1 MVHFG
6 IKMSK
11 AKFPSM
17 NNVQWPRRKEKGVT
31 AKAILIAL
39 FLTPI
44 NCYWVME
51 IEVIR
56 YSGHPTIISIFF
68 TSIFSLFLLFMWNL
82 LSKKV
87 APILVL
93 SQGEMLV
100 VYIMLNLASGLAGH
114 DTLQVLVPI
123 LGHPF
128 WFATP
133 ENEWKDLFFQ
143 YIPSWLSVSDKS
155 VLSGYYEGEKTL
167 YTLQHLRAWMTP
179 VLWWTGF
186 LVVLLFL
193 QLCINVVVRKQ
204 WTEREKL
211 SYPTIQLPLEMTNPA
226 SGLLANKLMWVGFAI
241 AAGVDIINGFHVI
254 FPTIPALPI
263 KARNYG
269 HLFTEKPLNAIG
281 WLPIAFYPSIIGIGF
296 FIPLDLSFSFWFFF
310 WVWKAESIG
319 GSLMGLSSIPR
330 FPFAKEQASGG
341 YLAFA
346 LIALWMTRKHLAQVW
361 KKIIGQST
369 EVDDSKEP
377 MGYRTTSIAFWLG
390 FAFLLFFCVRA
401 GMLLWVATLFF
412 VLYLAMALAVAR
424 MRAEL
429 GAPLHSL
436 SWSGADWVII
446 RTFGTRRLGTGTLT
460 LFPFFWVITTA
471 YRPSPM
477 AHQLEGFKMAERVGI
492 NSRLLV
498 FAMMLAAFAG
508 SLAGFWA
515 LLHRGYEI
523 GMVAR
528 APSPSITHYGQ
539 APWAQLQNRLLNPS
553 TTDVW
558 GTAFMGVGFVITFL
572 LFFMRMRFL
581 WWSLHPIAYALTTTY
596 EQIIW
601 FPIFLAWLAK
611 WLILRYGGL
620 KSHRRA
626 IPFFLGLI
634 LGEFIVGSLWSFVG
648 VIFGIQ
654 TYTFFE

>member
-1 MVHFG
+1 
-6 IKMSK
+6 MSK
-11 AKFPSM
+11 AKLPST
-17 NNVQWPRRKEKGVT
+17 NNVQRHLRKEKGVT
-31 AKAILIAL
+31 AKAILVAL
-39 FLTPI
+39 ALIPI

-51 IEVIR
+51 IEIIR
-56 YSGHPTIISIFF
+56 YAGHPTIISIFF
-68 TSIFSLFLLFMWNL
+68 TSIFSLFLLLIWNL
-82 LSKKV
+82 LSKKI

-133 ENEWKDLFFQ
+133 ENEWKNLFFQ

-155 VLSGYYEGEKTL
+155 VLRGYYEGEKTL
-167 YTLQHLRAWMTP
+167 YTLQHIRAWMTP

-186 LVVLLFL
+186 LVFLLFL
-193 QLCINVVVRKQ
+193 KLCINIIVRKQ
-204 WTEREKL
+204 WTEKEKL
-211 SYPTIQLPLEMTNPA
+211 SYPSIQLPLEMTNPI
-226 SGLLANKLMWVGFAI
+226 SRLFSNRLMWIGFAI
-241 AAGVDIINGFHVI
+241 AAGVDIINGLHII
-254 FPTIPALPI
+254 FPNVPALPV

-296 FIPLDLSFSFWFFF
+296 FIPLDLSFSFWVFF
-310 WVWKAESIG
+310 WVWKAQSIF
-319 GSLMGLSSIPR
+319 GSLMGLTSIPR

-377 MGYRTTSIAFWLG
+377 MGYRTTSIAFLLG

-401 GMLLWVATLFF
+401 GMLLWVAILFF

-429 GAPLHSL
+429 GAPMHSL

-446 RTFGTRRLGTGTLT
+446 RTFGTGRLGTGTLT
-460 LFPFFWVITTA
+460 LFPYFWVITTA

-498 FAMMLAAFAG
+498 FAMILAAFAG
-508 SLAGFWA
+508 SLGGFWA

-528 APSPSITHYGQ
+528 APWPSITHYGQ
-539 APWAQLQNRLLNPS
+539 APWAQLQHRLLNPS
-553 TTDVW
+553 TTDAW

-611 WLILRYGGL
+611 LLILRYGGL

-626 IPFFLGLI
+626 VPFFLGLI
-634 LGEFIVGSLWSFVG
+634 LGEFIIGSLWSFIG
-648 VIFGIQ
+648 VFSGIQ
-654 TYTFFE
+654 TYTFFP

>member
-1 MVHFG
+1 M
-6 IKMSK
+6 
-11 AKFPSM
+11 
-17 NNVQWPRRKEKGVT
+17 
-31 AKAILIAL
+31 
-39 FLTPI
+39 
-44 NCYWVME
+44 
-51 IEVIR
+51 
-56 YSGHPTIISIFF
+56 
-68 TSIFSLFLLFMWNL
+68 
-82 LSKKV
+82 
-87 APILVL
+87 
-93 SQGEMLV
+93 
-100 VYIMLNLASGLAGH
+100 
-114 DTLQVLVPI
+114 
-123 LGHPF
+123 
-128 WFATP
+128 
-133 ENEWKDLFFQ
+133 
-143 YIPSWLSVSDKS
+143 
-155 VLSGYYEGEKTL
+155 
-167 YTLQHLRAWMTP
+167 
-179 VLWWTGF
+179 
-186 LVVLLFL
+186 
-193 QLCINVVVRKQ
+193 
-204 WTEREKL
+204 
-211 SYPTIQLPLEMTNPA
+211 
-226 SGLLANKLMWVGFAI
+226 
-241 AAGVDIINGFHVI
+241 INGFHVI

-269 HLFTEKPLNAIG
+269 HLFAEKPLNAIG
-281 WLPIAFYPSIIGIGF
+281 WLPMAFYPSIIGIGF

-361 KKIIGQST
+361 KKIIGRPT
-369 EVDDSKEP
+369 EMDDSTEP
-377 MGYRTTSIAFWLG
+377 MGYRTTSIVFWLG

-401 GMLLWVATLFF
+401 GMLLWVAILFL

-429 GAPLHSL
+429 GAPMHSL

-446 RTFGTRRLGTGTLT
+446 RTFGTRRLSTGTLT

-498 FAMMLAAFAG
+498 FAIMLAAVAG
-508 SLAGFWA
+508 SLGGFWA

-528 APSPSITHYGQ
+528 APYPSITHYGQ
-539 APWAQLQNRLLNPS
+539 VPWAQLQHRLLNPS
-553 TTDVW
+553 TTDAW
-558 GTAFMGVGFVITFL
+558 GTAFMGVGFFITFL
-572 LFFMRMRFL
+572 VFFMRMRFL
-581 WWSLHPIAYALTTTY
+581 WWPLHPIAYALTTTY

-601 FPIFLAWLAK
+601 VPIFLAWLAK

-634 LGEFIVGSLWSFVG
+634 LGEFIIGSLWSFIG
-648 VIFGIQ
+648 VFSGIQ
-654 TYTFFE
+654 TYTFFP

>member
-1 MVHFG
+1 
-6 IKMSK
+6 MSK
-11 AKFPSM
+11 AKLPST
-17 NNVQWPRRKEKGVT
+17 NNVQRHLRKEKGVT
-31 AKAILIAL
+31 AKAILVAL
-39 FLTPI
+39 ALIPI

-51 IEVIR
+51 IEIIR
-56 YSGHPTIISIFF
+56 YAGHPTIISIFF
-68 TSIFSLFLLFMWNL
+68 TSIFSLFLLLIWNL
-82 LSKKV
+82 LSKKI

-93 SQGEMLV
+93 SRGEMLV

-133 ENEWKDLFFQ
+133 ENEWKNLFFQ

-155 VLSGYYEGEKTL
+155 VLRGYYEGEKTL
-167 YTLQHLRAWMTP
+167 YTLQHIRAWMTP

-186 LVVLLFL
+186 LVFLLFL
-193 QLCINVVVRKQ
+193 KLCINIIVRKQ
-204 WTEREKL
+204 WTEKEKL
-211 SYPTIQLPLEMTNPA
+211 SYPSIQLPLEMTNPI
-226 SGLLANKLMWVGFAI
+226 SRLFSNRLMWIGFAI
-241 AAGVDIINGFHVI
+241 AAGVDIINGLHVI
-254 FPTIPALPI
+254 FPNVPALPV

-296 FIPLDLSFSFWFFF
+296 FIPLDLSFSFWVFF
-310 WVWKAESIG
+310 WVWKAQSIF
-319 GSLMGLSSIPR
+319 GSLMGLTSIPR

-346 LIALWMTRKHLAQVW
+346 LIALWMTRKHLAQVG

-377 MGYRTTSIAFWLG
+377 MGYRTTSIAFLLG

-401 GMLLWVATLFF
+401 GMLLWVAILFF

-429 GAPLHSL
+429 GAPMHSL

-446 RTFGTRRLGTGTLT
+446 RTFGTGRLGTGTLT
-460 LFPFFWVITTA
+460 LFPYFWVITTA

-498 FAMMLAAFAG
+498 FAMILAAFAG
-508 SLAGFWA
+508 SLGGFWA

-528 APSPSITHYGQ
+528 APWPSITHYGQ
-539 APWAQLQNRLLNPS
+539 APWAQLQHRLLNPS
-553 TTDVW
+553 TTDAW

-611 WLILRYGGL
+611 LLILRYGGL

-626 IPFFLGLI
+626 VPFFLGLI
-634 LGEFIVGSLWSFVG
+634 LGEFIIGSLWSFIG
-648 VIFGIQ
+648 VFSGIQ
-654 TYTFFE
+654 TYTFFP